1 MKLRSQIVA
10 TTAFKRINDRK
21 EKNNPE
27 ENKKYGTLV
36 HKLPAMI
43 LQNGLAQTTGFLL
56 AKNEAHHQALL
67 EDLTAVFQQVGAKL
81 ANIADGE
88 ALHGEV
94 IKSDLYQ
101 IMRMTREAL
110 EIAGW
115 LRRYVQG
122 VLKIDAT
129 GEIADVNPNAAEAKS

>member
-1 MKLRSQIVA
+1 MKPRNQTIASA
-10 TTAFKRINDRK
+10 AFARINARK
-21 EKNNPE
+21 ENRKE

-67 EDLTAVFQQVGAKL
+67 DDLIAVFKKVDANL
-81 ANIADGE
+81 ANITDGE
-88 ALHGEV
+88 ALHGE
-94 IKSDLYQ
+94 IIQSDLYQ
-101 IMRMTREAL
+101 IMRLTRNAL
-110 EIAGW
+110 DIAGW

-129 GEIADVNPNAAEAKS
+129 GESIDKDAVAAGGQS

>member
-1 MKLRSQIVA
+1 MKPRSQIVA
-10 TTAFKRINDRK
+10 TAAFERINPRK
-21 EKNNPE
+21 TSNSIE
-27 ENKKYGTLV
+27 ENKKYATLV

-56 AKNEAHHQALL
+56 SKPKEPHFQALL
-67 EDLTAVFQQVGAKL
+67 GDLQAVFVVINHPLDINKSL
-81 ANIADGE
+81 HENIIE
-88 ALHGEV
+88 
-94 IKSDLYQ
+94 SDLHK

-122 VLKIDAT
+122 ILKIGPD
-129 GEIADVNPNAAEAKS
+129 GNSLEENEKDKEEQS